1 MSVSFDTMLKELFT
15 PAERAAIRRTGKA
28 IARRHLTLA
37 ELRRAQSRTQEG
49 MAKRLKVR
57 QVSVSRLEQRNDLL
71 VSTLGRYVRAM
82 GGSLH
87 LVVEFPDQDPVL
99 LAGMGE
105 TPRRAT
111 ATKRG
116 SRRSAG

>member
-1 MSVSFDTMLKELFT
+1 MPVSFDTMLKEMFT

-37 ELRRAQSRTQEG
+37 ELRRAQNRTQEG

-82 GGSLH
+82 GGNLR
-87 LVVEFPDQDPVL
+87 LVVQFPDQDPVL

-105 TPRRAT
+105 TTRRRSTPA
-111 ATKRG
+111 K
-116 SRRSAG
+116 RSAG